1 MDSGDLWQI
10 AGKMRFG
17 ARVRAMPT
25 VVDRE
30 TKHQAGSAL
39 RIAFV
44 HQPWNAVAPPVDN
57 ADSIALWTD
66 HVARCLRQDHAVV
79 CYSRRGPHQAMSAVL
94 DGIEYRRIG
103 SGYDSYL
110 RYGRAL
116 DEFGLLPPERSFFG
130 SPWYFRHYGRQIAR
144 DLQLVG
150 ADVVHIHNFS
160 QFVPWIKR
168 SNPRTKV
175 VLHMHADWLIELDR
189 RWLRPRLAAA
199 DAIVCCSDYF
209 ASGIREVWPEF
220 ASRVHVV
227 YNGIDPKELAGSGE
241 GSPRPRASRRIL
253 FVGRVIPDKGV
264 HILIEA
270 FNRLIEEL
278 PHAELTIV
286 GPVPLLQRASF
297 AIHTSKEAM
306 VRELAQFGGA
316 PFEGYIRSRL
326 TPAAAERVTITGEV
340 PRTELLRRYHDSDLL
355 VLPSIYPEGFGIP
368 LVEAACCELPA
379 VATRR
384 GGMPEVVI
392 DGETGRLVEAGDA
405 AGLCAAIA
413 DLLRDD
419 ARRRSMGQAARA
431 RALDL
436 FTWDRITLHLERVY
450 KGLYSPASQSG
461 NEGKISTAR
470 RKGELR

>member
-1 MDSGDLWQI
+1 MDSGDVWQI
-10 AGKMRFG
+10 AEK
-17 ARVRAMPT
+17 VRSDAGVREMPT
-25 VVDRE
+25 DIDRE
-30 TKHQAGSAL
+30 VEQRAGSAV

-44 HQPWNAVAPPVDN
+44 HQPWNAVVPPVDN

-66 HVARCLRQDHAVV
+66 QVARGLCRDHAVV
-79 CYSRRGPHQAMSAVL
+79 CYSRRGPNQAASTVL

-103 SGYDSYL
+103 WGYDRYL

-130 SPWYFRHYGRQIAR
+130 SSWYYRRYGRRIAR
-144 DLQLVG
+144 DVQSVG
-150 ADVVHIHNFS
+150 VDIVHVHNLS

-168 SNPRTKV
+168 RNPGTKI
-175 VLHMHADWLIELDR
+175 VLHMHADWLIELNR
-189 RWLRPRLAAA
+189 RWLKPRLAAA
-199 DAIVCCSDYF
+199 DAIVCCSGYF
-209 ASGIREVWPEF
+209 ASGIRKAWPEF

-227 YNGIDPKELAGSGE
+227 YNGVDPEELAGTGE
-241 GSPRPRASRRIL
+241 GSPRSDEARRIL

-306 VRELAQFGGA
+306 VRELARFGGA
-316 PFEGYIRSRL
+316 SFEGYIRSRL
-326 TPAAAERVTITGEV
+326 TPAAAKRVIITGEI
-340 PRTELLRRYHDSDLL
+340 PRTELLRRYRDSDLL

-368 LVEAACCELPA
+368 LVEAACCGLPA

-405 AGLCAAIA
+405 AGLYAAIA
-413 DLLRDD
+413 DLLKDD
-419 ARRRSMGQAARA
+419 AKCRSMGQAARA
-431 RALDL
+431 RALEL
-436 FTWDRITLHLERVY
+436 FTWSRIVAQLRRVY
-450 KGLYSPASQSG
+450 AGL
-461 NEGKISTAR
+461 
-470 RKGELR
+470 